1 MYFVKTASFWG
12 FSSFLFLCDNTQQQ
26 QVINIHSPKL
36 PTQLERDYR
45 TLLFISVDAHVVIAI
60 VIVLD
65 VDDLNSN
72 QMVFVRKRKQSV
84 ITPL

>member
-1 MYFVKTASFWG
+1 MFGAA
-12 FSSFLFLCDNTQQQ
+12 
-26 QVINIHSPKL
+26 VI
-36 PTQLERDYR
+36 R

-65 VDDLNSN
+65 VDDLSSN

-84 ITPL
+84 SMPL

>member
-1 MYFVKTASFWG
+1 M
-12 FSSFLFLCDNTQQQ
+12 SSQQKQ
-26 QVINIHSPKL
+26 LISIHLPEL
-36 PTQLERDYR
+36 PTHLEQYVFGAAVIR

-84 ITPL
+84 STPL